1 MTGVTIPP
9 MDAATVRQLYA
20 AFNAKDIDAVLARM
34 QPDVDWPDMLENRRL
49 IGHDAVRAYWL
60 RQFEIIDPAVEPR
73 DVVEHN
79 GTELVVEVHQVVRNL
94 QGDILSDQVVRHV
107 YTLRNGLIAAMDVY
121 RDGILAS
128 APRLSR
134 EITT

>member
-1 MTGVTIPP
+1 MTGVTMPP

-34 QPDVDWPDMLENRRL
+34 QPDVDWPDMLEHRRL

-60 RQFEIIDPAVEPR
+60 RQFELIDPAVEPR
-73 DVVEHN
+73 DVVERN

-94 QGDILSDQVVRHV
+94 QGDILSDQVVHHV

>member
-1 MTGVTIPP
+1 MTAFTMPP
-9 MDAATVRQLYA
+9 MNAATVRQLYA

-60 RQFEIIDPAVEPR
+60 RQFELIDPAVEPR
-73 DVVEHN
+73 DVVERN
-79 GTELVVEVHQVVRNL
+79 GAELVVEVHQVVRNR
-94 QGDILSDQVVRHV
+94 QGDILSDQVVHHL

-128 APRLSR
+128 APRLPR
-134 EITT
+134 EMTP

>member
-1 MTGVTIPP
+1 MTAVTMPP

-34 QPDVDWPDMLENRRL
+34 QPDVDWPDMQENRRL

-60 RQFEIIDPAVEPR
+60 RQFELIDPAVEPR
-73 DVVEHN
+73 DVVERN

-94 QGDILSDQVVRHV
+94 QGDILSDQVVHHV

-128 APRLSR
+128 APRLSQ
-134 EITT
+134 EITP

>member
-1 MTGVTIPP
+1 MTAVTMPP
-9 MDAATVRQLYA
+9 VDAATVWPLYA

-49 IGHDAVRAYWL
+49 IGHDAGRASWL
-60 RQFEIIDPAVEPR
+60 RPFELIDPAVEPR
-73 DVVEHN
+73 DVVERN

-128 APRLSR
+128 APRLSQ

>member
-1 MTGVTIPP
+1 MTAVTMPP

-60 RQFEIIDPAVEPR
+60 RQFELIDPAVEPR
-73 DVVEHN
+73 DVVERN
-79 GTELVVEVHQVVRNL
+79 GTELVVEVHQVVRNR
-94 QGDILSDQVVRHV
+94 QGDILSDQVVHHL

-128 APRLSR
+128 APRLPR
-134 EITT
+134 EMTP

>member
-1 MTGVTIPP
+1 MN
-9 MDAATVRQLYA
+9 AATVRQLYA

-60 RQFEIIDPAVEPR
+60 RQFELIDPAVEPR
-73 DVVEHN
+73 DVVERN
-79 GTELVVEVHQVVRNL
+79 GAELVVEVHQVVRNR
-94 QGDILSDQVVRHV
+94 QGDILSDQVVHHL

-128 APRLSR
+128 APRLPR
-134 EITT
+134 EMTP

>member
-1 MTGVTIPP
+1 MTAVTMPP
-9 MDAATVRQLYA
+9 VDAATVRQLYA

-73 DVVEHN
+73 DVVERN
-79 GTELVVEVHQVVRNL
+79 GTELVVEVRQVVRNL

-107 YTLRNGLIAAMDVY
+107 YTLRNGLIATMDVY
-121 RDGILAS
+121 RGGILAS
-128 APRLSR
+128 APRLSQNDC
-134 EITT
+134 